1 MPKIFLKP
9 NSPEFA
15 DGRSSSS
22 QTRRRRCDMPGCPGH
37 GEHRAPKDRSLA
49 DYFWLCADHVQEYNK
64 AWNFFSGMSTADI
77 EDYINSAA
85 VWDRPTQ
92 RFDSMANAEAIRQ
105 KAWQTYHFTEEA
117 PPKSRFSDSSPV
129 RQTAEFEALGI
140 MGLES
145 PVTLAEIKARYK
157 TLVKKYHPDH
167 NREDPTA
174 EELLKKINMAYT
186 ILKVA
191 YQKFEELPERA

>member
-1 MPKIFLKP
+1 MDGPRPARRTVAAVICQVARATESIAPPKIGLWPITSGFVPTMSK
-9 NSPEFA
+9 NI
-15 DGRSSSS
+15 
-22 QTRRRRCDMPGCPGH
+22 TRRGIFSLVCPRQILRIISIQQQSGIDP
-37 GEHRAPKDRSLA
+37 HRGLI
-49 DYFWLCADHVQEYNK
+49 V
-64 AWNFFSGMSTADI
+64 
-77 EDYINSAA
+77 
-85 VWDRPTQ
+85 
-92 RFDSMANAEAIRQ
+92 RQ

>member
-1 MPKIFLKP
+1 MDGPRPTTHAIAAVICRVARDMASIAPPKIVLWPITSGFAPTMLKSTTKHGTSFLVCLRQILRII
-9 NSPEFA
+9 SIQQ
-15 DGRSSSS
+15 RSGI
-22 QTRRRRCDMPGCPGH
+22 D
-37 GEHRAPKDRSLA
+37 
-49 DYFWLCADHVQEYNK
+49 
-64 AWNFFSGMSTADI
+64 
-77 EDYINSAA
+77 
-85 VWDRPTQ
+85 PTQ

-167 NREDPTA
+167 NREDP
-174 EELLKKINMAYT
+174 NS
-186 ILKVA
+186 
-191 YQKFEELPERA
+191 